1 MASTRWL
8 SEIEIEK
15 LIQCHAD
22 SETKQA
28 FLGVF
33 AVNTLPKQVHHLPLL
48 LIVNTDASNLPG
60 RHWKVAYI
68 SEEKQGEIFDSLVT
82 PVNILLEQWM
92 NKFSNKWIM
101 SSKTIQHPLS
111 PSCGAYAL
119 HFVLSRLHCK
129 DLQSYVNQ
137 FSTILHENEVFIQKF
152 MESISFPTKKAVIKT
167 HRNRR

>member
-8 SEIEIEK
+8 TGIEIEK
-15 LIQCHAD
+15 LINCYAD

-28 FLGVF
+28 FVGVF
-33 AVNTLPKQVHHLPLL
+33 AINTLPNQVHHLPLL

-68 SEEKQGEIFDSLVT
+68 SEERQGEIFDSLVT

-137 FSTILHENEVFIQKF
+137 FSPTLSENENFIKKF
-152 MESISFPTKKAVIKT
+152 MESIILPTKKGAIKACLH
-167 HRNRR
+167 HR